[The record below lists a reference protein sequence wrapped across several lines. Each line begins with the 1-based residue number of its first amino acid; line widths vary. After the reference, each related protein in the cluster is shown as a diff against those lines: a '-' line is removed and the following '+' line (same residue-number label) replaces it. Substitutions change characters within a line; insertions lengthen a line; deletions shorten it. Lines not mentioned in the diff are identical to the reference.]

1 MKNGMQKRF
10 GKTVSTVRKSHSRM
24 LAACRRGN
32 SVQLDSSRCGAGSI
46 AWVVHRTGF
55 DQSRA
60 KRGGRRPTGRRSFF
74 AASAYHAGCPPR
86 TGRRPGAPVGVLW

>member
-46 AWVVHRTGF
+46 PWVVHRTG
-55 DQSRA
+55 STRA
-60 KRGGRRPTGRRSFF
+60 ERS
-74 AASAYHAGCPPR
+74 G
-86 TGRRPGAPVGVLW
+86 RPGAPVGVLW